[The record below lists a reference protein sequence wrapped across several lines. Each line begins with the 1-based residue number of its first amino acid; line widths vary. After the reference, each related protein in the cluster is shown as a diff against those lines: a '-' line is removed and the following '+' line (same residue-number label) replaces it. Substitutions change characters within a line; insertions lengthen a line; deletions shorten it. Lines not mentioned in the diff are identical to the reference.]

1 MLYISGVRLIGRII
15 STSRIVVKITVLVH
29 FQNKNL
35 YIYILVIREI
45 LSTLYTNT
53 FLMYE

>member
-1 MLYISGVRLIGRII
+1 MINMLYISGVRLIRRII

-29 FQNKNL
+29 FQNKN
-35 YIYILVIREI
+35 ILVIREI